1 VVDAARGV
9 FEVVNQKVLSAMTV
23 HLAEGGEDPRKFY
36 LFAFGGAGPA
46 HAYELARAL
55 RMKGIV
61 VPPGAGATSAMGL
74 VVTPVSFDFARS
86 LVTRLDRVS
95 WDTLGA
101 VFEDMTTEGRE
112 MLREAS
118 VDPDSPGVRLV
129 RAMDLRH
136 KGQGYELTVEIPA
149 DLFKRGTM
157 ADLAAFFYDR
167 YRDKYGH
174 AHTNLPVELITCRVS
189 LSGPTP
195 EVPRESSRASSA
207 DGAAARK
214 GTRPVYFPEAGRYV
228 DTPVFDRYRLA
239 PGAVFDGPAVIEER
253 ECTVVAG
260 PSCRVRVD
268 AQANLFL
275 DLTPV
280 PAAAPAGRAGG

>member
-1 VVDAARGV
+1 MV
-9 FEVVNQKVLSAMTV
+9 
-23 HLAEGGEDPRKFY
+23 
-36 LFAFGGAGPA
+36 
-46 HAYELARAL
+46 
-55 RMKGIV
+55 
-61 VPPGAGATSAMGL
+61 
-74 VVTPVSFDFARS
+74 
-86 LVTRLDRVS
+86 
-95 WDTLGA
+95 
-101 VFEDMTTEGRE
+101 TEGRE
-112 MLREAS
+112 MLREAN
-118 VDPDSPGVRLV
+118 VDPDSAGVGLV

-149 DLFKRGTM
+149 DLYRRGTM

-189 LSGPTP
+189 LAGPTP
-195 EVPRESSRASSA
+195 EVPRETSRASSP
-207 DGAAARK
+207 DGAGARK

-239 PGAVFDGPAVIEER
+239 SGTVFDGPAVIEER

-268 AQANLFL
+268 PHANLFL
-275 DLTPV
+275 DLTHV
-280 PAAAPAGRAGG
+280 PAATPAGRAGG